1 MLALLWLVP
10 CKAEPHSSPTG
21 KLVDRT
27 AAERP
32 QWSEMGMCDLL
43 AAPGA
48 ASLTP
53 PSTVRIVSHSPSAAA
68 PFGGIHQRIY
78 ATAAVLLLPR
88 PNRTLRGYIYLLRC
102 LRLWLFHLHSMMF
115 KGMWA
120 LTFPRCL
127 FIWTA
132 RFFCVPSSLSKHHKM
147 TQIQFIAPIAIEHSF
162 LMANYSETVCD

>member
-1 MLALLWLVP
+1 MMQFKKPILLLLALLWLVP

-21 KLVDRT
+21 RLVDRT

-102 LRLWLFHLHSMMF
+102 LRL
-115 KGMWA
+115 
-120 LTFPRCL
+120 
-127 FIWTA
+127 
-132 RFFCVPSSLSKHHKM
+132 
-147 TQIQFIAPIAIEHSF
+147 
-162 LMANYSETVCD
+162 